1 MDRCCCHPWCSPVTH
16 VCTARLTQHQFLG
29 FYKVALLLAI
39 DFLQVSLTGIWM
51 LAFLNMLLEFSSQP
65 AKSCTVGLFEH
76 YVVSCIAD
84 VYIRV
89 V

>member
-1 MDRCCCHPWCSPVTH
+1 MDRCCHPWCSPVTH

-29 FYKVALLLAI
+29 FYKVALLL

-51 LAFLNMLLEFSSQP
+51 LALLDMLLVFSSQP
-65 AKSCTVGLFEH
+65 AKLCTVRLFEH